1 MEFVPPLTIVCEK
14 HQNNT
19 FFIIYDY
26 LYNKSK
32 DTAPFVRVL
41 IILAV
46 AFIIFMNYYIFNHSS

>member
-1 MEFVPPLTIVCEK
+1 MILLPPLTIVCEK

-19 FFIIYDY
+19 FFIIFDL

-32 DTAPFVRVL
+32 NTAPFVRVL

-46 AFIIFMNYYIFNHSS
+46 AFIIFYELLYI

>member
-19 FFIIYDY
+19 FFIIYDL

-46 AFIIFMNYYIFNHSS
+46 AFIIFYELLYI